1 MKKQI
6 DLYLITGFLG
16 AGKTTVLK
24 EILKQAPDKK
34 IGIIMNE
41 FGKVG
46 IDGGLVDDR
55 AAELVEIN
63 RGSIFCDCL
72 KLTFIESL
80 KEMAGKEIDYLFV
93 EGSGLADPSNIGE
106 ILDAAEVLVGDIYSY
121 KGSLCVVDG
130 PHFIEQS
137 IDIEAMNRQ
146 VKYSHLAI
154 ISKSDITDEEML
166 KEVENKVFEFN
177 KEIRVA
183 RAEMGRLSFDVFKED
198 LVRNRPIMSDD
209 TTNKKENKPK
219 TLTLNIFGEVE
230 KEKLEIFLKALSKE
244 AYRMKGFINLV
255 GEGTKQID
263 VVNGRID
270 YKDADSSKE
279 TQLVILSKVGPGII
293 RSIVS
298 VWEKEVGVEYKLK
311 N

>member
-6 DLYLITGFLG
+6 NLYLITGFLG

-72 KLTFIESL
+72 KLSFIESL
-80 KEMAGKEIDYLFV
+80 KDMAEKEIDYLFV

-106 ILDAAEVLVGDIYSY
+106 ILDAAQVLVGDIYTY
-121 KGSLCVVDG
+121 KGSLCVVDA

-137 IDIEAMNRQ
+137 NDIEAMNRQ

-154 ISKSDITDEEML
+154 ISKADVTDETTL
-166 KEVENKVFEFN
+166 NEVENKVFEFN
-177 KEIRVA
+177 KEIRIA
-183 RAEMGRLSFDVFKED
+183 RAEMGRLPFDVFKED
-198 LVRNRPIMSDD
+198 LIKDRPIMTDE
-209 TTNKKENKPK
+209 TTNKKETKPK
-219 TLTLNIFGEVE
+219 TLTLNILAEVE
-230 KEKLEIFLKALSKE
+230 KDKLEIFLKALGKE
-244 AYRMKGFINLV
+244 AYRMKGFVKII
-255 GEGTKQID
+255 GEGTKQVD

-279 TQLVILSKVGPGII
+279 SQLVILSKVGPGII
-293 RSIVS
+293 RTIVS